1 MNTMFVSIVSAEK
14 ELFSGDVTFFAGTSI
29 GGELGVYYGHLPLLT
44 QLVPGQVRLKKAD
57 DTEEVFWIS
66 GGLLEIQP
74 NQIIVL
80 AESAERADDLD
91 EAEAKAARERV
102 ESMLKKQ
109 QDDFNFAKAQT
120 ELREISAK
128 IDAIE
133 RYRKIGNKMNR

>member
-1 MNTMFVSIVSAEK
+1 MNTMHVAIVSAEK
-14 ELFSGDVTFFAGTSI
+14 ELFSGDVAFFAGTSI
-29 GGELGVYYGHLPLLT
+29 SGELGVFPGHLPLLT
-44 QLVPGQVRLKKAD
+44 QLVPGQVRLKSVD
-57 DTEEVFWIS
+57 GNEDVFWIS
-66 GGLLEIQP
+66 GGILEIQP

-102 ESMLKKQ
+102 ESLLEKQ
-109 QDDFNFAKAQT
+109 HDDFNFAKAQT

-133 RYRKIGNKMNR
+133 RYRKIGKL

>member
-1 MNTMFVSIVSAEK
+1 MNTMHVAIVSAEK

-29 GGELGVYYGHLPLLT
+29 SGELGIFPGHLPLLT
-44 QLVPGQVRLKKAD
+44 QLVPGQVRLKTTNGAED
-57 DTEEVFWIS
+57 VFWIS
-66 GGLLEIQP
+66 GGILEIQP

-102 ESMLKKQ
+102 ESMLQKQ
-109 QDDFNFAKAQT
+109 NDDFNFAKAQT
-120 ELREISAK
+120 ELREINAK

-133 RYRKIGNKMNR
+133 RYRKIGKV

>member
-1 MNTMFVSIVSAEK
+1 MNTMHVAIVSAEK
-14 ELFSGDVTFFAGTSI
+14 ELFSGDVTFFAGSSI
-29 GGELGVYYGHLPLLT
+29 SGELGVFPGHLPLLT
-44 QLVPGQVRLKKAD
+44 QLVPGQVRLQKAD
-57 DTEEVFWIS
+57 GSEEVFWIS

-80 AESAERADDLD
+80 AESAERADNLD

-102 ESMLKKQ
+102 ESMMQKHN
-109 QDDFNFAKAQT
+109 DDFNFAKAQT

-133 RYRKIGNKMNR
+133 RYRKIGKV

>member
-1 MNTMFVSIVSAEK
+1 MNTMHVAIVSAEK

-29 GGELGVYYGHLPLLT
+29 SGELGIFPGHLPLLT
-44 QLVPGQVRLKKAD
+44 QLVPGQVRLKTTNGSED
-57 DTEEVFWIS
+57 VFWIS
-66 GGLLEIQP
+66 GGILEIQP

-102 ESMLKKQ
+102 ESMLQKQ
-109 QDDFNFAKAQT
+109 NDDFNFAKAQT
-120 ELREISAK
+120 ELREINAK

-133 RYRKIGNKMNR
+133 RYRKIGKI